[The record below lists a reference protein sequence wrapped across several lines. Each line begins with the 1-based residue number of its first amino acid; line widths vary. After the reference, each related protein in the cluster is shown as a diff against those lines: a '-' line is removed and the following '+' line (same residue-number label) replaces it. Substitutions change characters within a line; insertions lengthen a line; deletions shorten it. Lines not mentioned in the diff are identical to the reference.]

1 MARHLISA
9 TLTPEAYEWY
19 EVWSKDRKGSEMLS
33 KCIVAHASGFHEYES
48 TLRWKKTRLV
58 ELIRAMIQL
67 IPPSRWKRLREEDR
81 ISIDLLAKPSR
92 EYSNYQMGDEE

>member
-33 KCIVAHASGFHEYES
+33 KCIVAHASGFQEYE
-48 TLRWKKTRLV
+48 TILVWRRTRLV
-58 ELIRAMIQL
+58 ELIRKMIKL
-67 IPPSRWKRLREEDR
+67 IPPSRWLNLSSYDSN
-81 ISIDLLAKPSR
+81 SIDLLAKPTHKF
-92 EYSNYQMGDEE
+92 SNYQMGEEE